1 MDEQLRN
8 EFDTELER
16 VLRELP
22 APVQELL
29 EQVSLIVED
38 YPSRELMRQMGI
50 ARRDELCGLYVGIPL
65 PERSIEQSGI
75 LSDVVYLF
83 RQGIM
88 AMARGAAGAL
98 DTLELNRQIRITV
111 LHELGHYHGFGENKL
126 EDLGY

>member
-38 YPSRELMRQMGI
+38 YPSRDLMRQMGI
-50 ARRDELCGLYVGIPL
+50 ARRDDLCGLYVGIPL
-65 PERSIEQSGI
+65 PERSIEHSGI

-88 AMARGAAGAL
+88 AMARGASGTL

-111 LHELGHYHGFGENKL
+111 L
-126 EDLGY
+126 

>member
-1 MDEQLRN
+1 MDEELRN

-22 APVQELL
+22 APVLELL
-29 EQVSLIVED
+29 DQVSLIVED
-38 YPSRELMRQMGI
+38 YPSRDLMRQMGI
-50 ARRDELCGLYVGIPL
+50 ARRNELCGLYVGIPL
-65 PERSIEQSGI
+65 PERSIEHSGI

-88 AMARGAAGAL
+88 EMARGAAGTL